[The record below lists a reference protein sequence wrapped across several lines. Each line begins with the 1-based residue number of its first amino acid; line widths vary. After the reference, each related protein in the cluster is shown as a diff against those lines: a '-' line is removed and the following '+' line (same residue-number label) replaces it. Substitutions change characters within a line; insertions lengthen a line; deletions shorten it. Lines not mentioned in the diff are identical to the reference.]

1 MTGATAY
8 LDSTDLVDL
17 RTLFNEGVHKT
28 DVLVILATKG
38 VLTRPW
44 CVMEMWEAAVK
55 GVPIVLFPVVGGGWD
70 LDDSRLLLGDLMEQ
84 MQGRNPT
91 CMGEVMEHVGKQG
104 VTDVREVEDALLA
117 HIGLVPTLEREG
129 RPATSPELDRKL
141 AKRMR
146 TDVASLSSWLVD
158 RHATVEYQL
167 KILAWQPVLRSEA
180 RTLNQQI
187 KP

>member
-1 MTGATAY
+1 
-8 LDSTDLVDL
+8 
-17 RTLFNEGVHKT
+17 
-28 DVLVILATKG
+28 
-38 VLTRPW
+38 
-44 CVMEMWEAAVK
+44 
-55 GVPIVLFPVVGGGWD
+55 
-70 LDDSRLLLGDLMEQ
+70 MEQ

-91 CMGEVMEHVGKQG
+91 CMGEVMEHVSKQG

-129 RPATSPELDRKL
+129 RPATSPELDRRL

-146 TDVASLSSWLVD
+146 TDVANLSSWLVE